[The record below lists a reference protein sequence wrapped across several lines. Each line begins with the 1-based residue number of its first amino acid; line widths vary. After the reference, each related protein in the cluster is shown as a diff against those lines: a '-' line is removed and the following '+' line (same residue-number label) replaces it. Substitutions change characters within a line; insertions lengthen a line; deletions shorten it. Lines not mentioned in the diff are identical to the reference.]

1 MKGKG
6 EAPTIQTGPIRI
18 APAAPTAEAR
28 RISSAVSEGLATA
41 AAVPGPSLELA
52 SLKVKVSRGTST
64 ADIARA
70 LRRAVEVAR
79 NGRRS

>member
-1 MKGKG
+1 MKRKG
-6 EAPTIQTGPIRI
+6 EAPTIQTGPMRI

-28 RISSAVSEGLATA
+28 QVSGAVSEGLAA
-41 AAVPGPSLELA
+41 AATPGPSLGLA

-70 LRRAVEVAR
+70 VRRAVEVAR